1 MSQIPSASA
10 NTYYPPVQNSYGGGG
25 ENEDLKAERKAA
37 VRESLKE
44 SIETFKITEKKKNI
58 ENIR

>member
-10 NTYYPPVQNSYGGGG
+10 NTYYPPVQNSYGGG